1 MIKIMVRKS
10 VKSQLE
16 PPAAGGDGSSGRA
29 SGSTVTS
36 SMARR
41 SKVIPPATSQGII
54 VILLPVRG
62 EGREGKEM
70 LFGDAMGC
78 LVAVPRV
85 ATGGKSNRSL
95 VFQSL

>member
-41 SKVIPPATSQGII
+41 SKVIPPDTSQG
-54 VILLPVRG
+54 VIFMLLPVRG
-62 EGREGKEM
+62 RKW
-70 LFGDAMGC
+70 DAMGC

-85 ATGGKSNRSL
+85 ATGGEKQQKSGLPVLMTHSWI
-95 VFQSL
+95 